1 MTSAEEIVKAHLL
14 ETIELK
20 HHMLAEAV
28 PALIAAAES
37 LRRVLEQN
45 GTIYLCG
52 NGGSAADAQHV
63 AAELVGRFQRER
75 EPCAAVSLATNSSI
89 LTAISNDYGFDQ
101 VFSRQVRAS
110 VTPADAVVGIST
122 SGRSS
127 NVLQAITV
135 AREIGAYTLAFTGE
149 GGGPLAQIADA
160 RFLAPSEN
168 AARIQECHIV
178 AWHIICDLIERS
190 LTAVGP

>member
-1 MTSAEEIVKAHLL
+1 MPSAEEVVKAHLL

-20 HHMLAEAV
+20 HRMLAEAV
-28 PALIAAAES
+28 PALVAAAES
-37 LRRVLEQN
+37 LRRVLDQK

-75 EPCAAVSLATNSSI
+75 QPFAAVSLATNTSI
-89 LTAISNDYGFDQ
+89 LTAISNDYSFDQ

-122 SGRSS
+122 SGRST

-149 GGGPLAQIADA
+149 GGGPLAQLAEA
-160 RFLAPSEN
+160 RFVAPSAN

-178 AWHIICDLIERS
+178 AWHIVCDLIERS
-190 LTAVGP
+190 LTSVAP

>member
-1 MTSAEEIVKAHLL
+1 LL

-20 HHMLAEAV
+20 HRMLAEAV

-37 LRRVLEQN
+37 LRRVLDRQ

-75 EPCAAVSLATNSSI
+75 QPFAAVSLATNTSI
-89 LTAISNDYGFDQ
+89 LTAISNDYSFDQ
-101 VFSRQVRAS
+101 VFARQVRAS

-122 SGRSS
+122 SGRST

-149 GGGPLAQIADA
+149 GGGPLAQLAEA
-160 RFLAPSEN
+160 RFIAPSGN

-178 AWHIICDLIERS
+178 AWHIVCDLIERS
-190 LTAVGP
+190 LTSVAP